1 MTTSVEYGLNKSDR
15 IPPLESGDRL
25 TRHEFE
31 RRYTAMPHIKKAELV
46 EGVVYLAS
54 PLRFQ
59 RHAEPH
65 SLLMVWL
72 GTYKVM
78 TKGVRIGDNATVRLD
93 LDNEPQPD
101 VVLLIDERLGGQAH
115 ISDDDYIEGAP
126 ELVAEVAASSA
137 ANDLHD
143 KKRVYRRN
151 GVQEYIVWQ
160 TLENQLDWFSLQ
172 NGEYVPLKADAEGV
186 IKSRVFPGLWLAT
199 RALLAGDMTKVVAV
213 LQQGLN
219 STEHAA
225 FLQRLS
231 RPLRG
236 NSKAKVISQN

>member
-1 MTTSVEYGLNKSDR
+1 MTTSVEHGLNKSDL

-78 TKGVRIGDNATVRLD
+78 TQGIRIGDNATVRLD

-101 VVLLIDERLGGQAH
+101 VVLLIDERLGGHAH

-143 KKRVYRRN
+143 KKRAYRRN

-160 TLENQLDWFSLQ
+160 TLDNQLNWFSLQ
-172 NGEYVPLKADAEGV
+172 NCEYIPLEADADGV
-186 IKSRVFPGLWLAT
+186 IKSQVFPGLWLAT
-199 RALLAGDMTKVVAV
+199 PALLAGDMTKVLAV

-219 STEHAA
+219 SKEHAA
-225 FLQRLS
+225 FVQQLS
-231 RPLRG
+231 QQ
-236 NSKAKVISQN
+236 S